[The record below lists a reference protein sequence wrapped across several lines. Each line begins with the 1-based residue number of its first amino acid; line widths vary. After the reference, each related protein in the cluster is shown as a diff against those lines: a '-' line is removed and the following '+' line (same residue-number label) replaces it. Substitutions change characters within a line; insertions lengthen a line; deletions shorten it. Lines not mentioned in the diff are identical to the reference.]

1 MKIKFDKIKI
11 HHFLSFGDAEI
22 TLHDMGI
29 TLVSGVNRCT
39 LDNAISNGSGKSSI
53 WNAIVFALTGET
65 IKGITSNLAND
76 KFNDGCYVDLT
87 FYVNDDKYQVIRYKD
102 DIKVGSDLKIFIN
115 DENKS
120 GKGIRESRE
129 LLKQYLPD
137 LTSQLIGSVII
148 LGQGLPH
155 KFSNNT
161 PSGRK
166 EVLEK
171 LSKSDFMIDDIK
183 ARLSKRDDE
192 LKQKSRNIEDT
203 LLANNTKINVYTD
216 DLTKYKNKLSSY
228 DNSIDYE
235 TEITLKEKELQECI
249 DESRELDEK
258 SSKVLDDY
266 DKLLQE
272 SQECL
277 ESKNEALDEAKHLLE
292 ENSKEY
298 RQLSQD
304 LQLDIKNL
312 ERQIKD
318 INNIKE
324 FCPTCGQRLLNVTK
338 PSSTHLEEELKSK
351 RESFDMYSKDIDNLN
366 KLYNSRVEEINNKYK
381 EYRCSLDESLNKC
394 KNDRQALN
402 DKTKIVNDKKSNLS
416 NEISTLKVKRD
427 NYTKEY
433 KELQLNIKTTS
444 SLIEQLENDNVLLN
458 SDKSSLDKHLQVIKD
473 ISTLVK
479 RDFRGF
485 LLTNVIDFI
494 NKKAKE
500 YCQDVFNTDLFNMCL
515 NGNNIDITYC
525 NKAYE
530 NLSGGEAQK
539 VDLILQ
545 FAIRDML
552 CRYLDFSS
560 NILVLDEIF
569 DNLDAKGSSNILNLI
584 STKLTDVES
593 IFIITHH
600 TFDLA
605 IPNDKEITIVKDEKG
620 ISSVK

>member
-1 MKIKFDKIKI
+1 MRIKFDKIKI

-29 TLVSGVNRCT
+29 TLISGVNKCLT
-39 LDNAISNGSGKSSI
+39 DDSLSNGSGKSSI
-53 WNAIVFALTGET
+53 WNAITFALTGET
-65 IKGITSNLAND
+65 IKGVATNLAND

-87 FYVNDDKYQVIRYKD
+87 FYVNEDKYQVIRYKD
-102 DIKVGSDLKIFIN
+102 DVKLGNDLKIFIN

-120 GKGIRESRE
+120 GKGIKESKE

-171 LSKSDFMIDDIK
+171 LSKSDFMIEDIK
-183 ARLSKRDDE
+183 SRLSKRDVE
-192 LKQKSRNIEDT
+192 LKTKMRSIEDT
-203 LLANNTKINVYTD
+203 LLANNTKLNVYTG
-216 DLTKYKNKLSSY
+216 DLNKYKDKLSSY
-228 DNSIDYE
+228 ENSVDFE
-235 TEITLKEKELQECI
+235 REITIKQNDLQSHINELSSLEKQSIE
-249 DESRELDEK
+249 
-258 SSKVLDDY
+258 VLDKY
-266 DKLLQE
+266 DKLLQD
-272 SQECL
+272 SRDCL
-277 ESKNEALDEAKHLLE
+277 DSRDGAINEAKQLLE
-292 ENSKEY
+292 DNSKGYKELAQAT
-298 RQLSQD
+298 QLE
-304 LQLDIKNL
+304 IKDL

-318 INNIKE
+318 INNIRE
-324 FCPTCGQRLLNVTK
+324 FCPTCGQRLININK
-338 PSSTHLEEELKSK
+338 PSSKHLEEELSSK
-351 RESFDMYSKDIDNLN
+351 RVTFDRYSKDIDNLN
-366 KLYNSRVEEINNKYK
+366 ECYNRRVIEINSKYE
-381 EYRCSLDESLNKC
+381 EYRQSLDKDINEC
-394 KNDRQALN
+394 KQQRQELSTRTKLLN
-402 DKTKIVNDKKSNLS
+402 DEKNNLTI
-416 NEISTLKVKRD
+416 EITSLESKRD
-427 NYTKEY
+427 NYNKEY
-433 KELQLNIKTTS
+433 NELQLNVKTTS
-444 SLIEQLENDNVLLN
+444 SLIEQLEKDNVLLN
-458 SDKSSLDKHLQVIKD
+458 SDKMTLDKHIEVLKNIN
-473 ISTLVK
+473 TLVK

-494 NKKAKE
+494 NRKAKE
-500 YCQDVFNTDLFNMCL
+500 YCECVFHTDLFNMQL

-584 STKLTDVES
+584 STKLVDIES

-600 TFDLA
+600 SFDLA